1 MNTIDILLGRSIAQQ
16 RQLLCMSQDD
26 LAQRLHISTHTID
39 AFEQGM
45 RRATAKQLF
54 EIADA
59 LNVQIGV
66 LFSQDDSFER
76 KECDPSLP
84 PEAQAIA
91 GHYGSLSK
99 SHRSAIFAFIVAS
112 NRNDQ

>member
-1 MNTIDILLGRSIAQQ
+1 
-16 RQLLCMSQDD
+16 MSQDD
-26 LAQRLHISTHTID
+26 LAKRLHISTCTID
-39 AFEQGM
+39 AIEKGT

-59 LNVQIGV
+59 LNVQIGA
-66 LFSQDDSFER
+66 LFSQDDSFEK

-91 GHYGSLSK
+91 GHYESLSNT
-99 SHRSAIFAFIVAS
+99 HRSAIFAFILAS
-112 NRNDQ
+112 HRNER